1 MKKILLS
8 FLFSFSFSLAGEIF
22 DAFYKKLSTT
32 EGIKGDF
39 TQETYINGT
48 SEKQTFKGIL
58 YAEKPDK
65 IKIEYL
71 TPIKQIVYV
80 EKDKVI
86 VYTPEE
92 NQAVISKLPEDFITV
107 KIFKSLSSGKMLKEI
122 FSSLKEQK
130 NSNGYTIQLK
140 PVDKSISDVSLNLKK
155 DFKVNKI
162 NIIDKEGNRVI
173 IIFDKFDYLSKP
185 VEIGLKLPEGVE
197 VLRY

>member
-39 TQETYINGT
+39 TQETYINGS

>member
-8 FLFSFSFSLAGEIF
+8 FLFSFSFSFAGEIF

-39 TQETYINGT
+39 TQETYINGS

-92 NQAVISKLPEDFITV
+92 NQAVMSKLPEDFITV